1 MIYRNGLIGK
11 WSREWGWDSTRMFDS
26 TRMSVRTHLLFR
38 RVRSDDE
45 AIRLLCDKVDAYLDE
60 LARVNALVETRQQ
73 ELRDRERAM
82 QEVERGTR

>member
-11 WSREWGWDSTRMFDS
+11 WSRSREWWWSHHDS
-26 TRMSVRTHLLFR
+26 TRMSVRTHLLFC

-45 AIRLLCDKVDAYLDE
+45 AIRLLCDKVDAHLDE

-73 ELRDRERAM
+73 ELRDRERAV
-82 QEVERGTR
+82 QEVERGMR